1 MLRNQAMTND
11 ELNKYIQHYVERDR
25 TGRAIML
32 TGAWGLGKSYYIKNS
47 LIPYLEKPENGG
59 HQCIVVS
66 LYGLSSLS
74 EISKAVYLEARAGIL
89 KPASEAGQI
98 TILAAKTILKGIT
111 SHLGIDLTA
120 DEKSLQNLY
129 ESIDLTGKLIVF
141 EDVER
146 TKINILELL
155 GYVNNLVEQDNV
167 KVLLVTNESILIQYK
182 PVEKK
187 EKDSNSGSS
196 WFGESKPEEA
206 KEYTEETARY
216 LETKEKSVGDT
227 ILFAG
232 DLKSAAKEIIC
243 SFNNPVFQR
252 LKVEQCAEDV
262 AEIMYLMRCENL
274 RSIIYACQKS
284 VDIFEAIPN
293 LEIVSEDF
301 LRAVFYGTVAFSIR
315 LNSGFQAKWS
325 GLEYYSLELGI
336 ANYPLLRF
344 CYDYILT
351 QHIDTQSMA
360 AAEESLKKL
369 RLYDKNKTSTDPD
382 IQALTRYYIYTE
394 MEVKAAVTNIAR
406 RLSNPEDISFYDYGR
421 IAVALIGVKHALGI
435 SIDAVKEL
443 LINNLRGRGN
453 EIREDD
459 LFWYSLSGSTKEE
472 QEEYIQ
478 LRDAMLHSLGEE
490 TKIVPDFTY
499 LPEQTQALYDYAAKN
514 SGYIYEAHG
523 FARFLDIPR
532 FAEMFFQCTPA
543 QMDRARATFVSL
555 YRPSNIK
562 GFLADDCSALEELLE
577 EIEKRRDGAAI
588 DRVQQMQ
595 CHWFADNLKEI
606 IKKLS

>member
-1 MLRNQAMTND
+1 MTND
-11 ELNKYIQHYVERDR
+11 ELNKYIKHYIERDR

-32 TGAWGLGKSYYIKNS
+32 TGAWGLGKSYYIKNG
-47 LIPYLEKPENGG
+47 LIPYLEKPENGR

-74 EISKAVYLEARAGIL
+74 EISKAVYLETRAGIL
-89 KPASEAGQI
+89 KSASEAGQI

-120 DEKSLQNLY
+120 DENSLQNLY
-129 ESIDLTGKLIVF
+129 KSIDLTGKLIVF

-146 TKINILELL
+146 TNINILELL
-155 GYVNNLVEQDNV
+155 GYVNSLVEQDNV

-182 PVEKK
+182 PVKKK
-187 EKDSNSGSS
+187 EEASKPGSN
-196 WFGESKPEEA
+196 WFPESKPEEA
-206 KEYTEETARY
+206 KEYTEETVRY

-232 DLKSAAKEIIC
+232 GLKSAAKEIIW
-243 SFNNPVFQR
+243 SFNNPVFQQ
-252 LKVEQCAEDV
+252 LEVEQCAEDV
-262 AEIMYLMRCENL
+262 AEIMFLMRCENL

-284 VDIFEAIPN
+284 VDIYEAIPN
-293 LEIVSEDF
+293 LEIVSDDF
-301 LRAVFYGTVAFSIR
+301 LRTIFYGTVAFSIR
-315 LNSGFQAKWS
+315 LNSGFQAKWD

-360 AAEESLKKL
+360 AAEGSLKKL

-382 IQALTRYYIYTE
+382 IQALTGYHIHTE
-394 MEVKAAVTNIAR
+394 AEVKSAITSIAR

-421 IAVALIGVKHALGI
+421 IAVALIGAKHALGV
-435 SIDAVKEL
+435 SIDTVKEL
-443 LINNLRGRGN
+443 LIKNLRGRGN

-478 LRDAMLHSLGEE
+478 LRDAMIYSLGEE
-490 TKIVPDFTY
+490 TKIVPDFSY
-499 LPEQTQALYDYAAKN
+499 LPEQTQALYDYAARN

-523 FARFLDIPR
+523 FARFLDISR

-543 QMDRARATFVSL
+543 QMDRARGTFVFL
-555 YRPSNIK
+555 YRPGNIK
-562 GFLADDCSALEELLE
+562 SYLADDRSALEELLE
-577 EIEKRRDGAAI
+577 SIEKRQIDTVI
-588 DRVQQMQ
+588 DRVQQLQ
-595 CHWFADNLKEI
+595 CRWFVDNLKEI
-606 IKKLS
+606 IIKLS